1 MNVVRLLRHLPKVLF
16 HPNLNVRLWH
26 VALLRKSDA
35 YTRQLARSGIA
46 SIGSRVNGRGGGD
59 LHGWDGLHVFG
70 VAKQLRQLAHTQTAA
85 VTAETEE

>member
-1 MNVVRLLRHLPKVLF
+1 MVRLLGHLPKVRF

-35 YTRQLARSGIA
+35 YTRQLARNGIA
-46 SIGSRVNGRGGGD
+46 SIGSRVNGRGSGD

-85 VTAETEE
+85 VAAETDQ